1 MVRTKVSNLAYRTR
15 SKLMIFKDSTMHEVS
30 KSTRRI
36 ACICNQTLS
45 YHTNE
50 LSLLKERRSKPIF
63 DNGNITRSTRRW
75 FSSKNDSRDN
85 DALEA
90 QLKESLDDKTADLS
104 TLSAED
110 MELAR
115 EAANEVES
123 QGRQEE
129 GGGLNIDSIPG
140 TSKGSSRKLA
150 IIYTCNV
157 CNTRSAKKFT
167 ERAYHHGVVLV
178 RCPNCE
184 SLHLISDQLGYF
196 SDKED
201 GKGWD
206 IETFMKEIGK
216 EDNIKVATE
225 GTEVLEVTMSDILGD
240 KMKAITEEVE
250 SSSHKNEEK

>member
-1 MVRTKVSNLAYRTR
+1 MTMVRTKVATLAYRTR
-15 SKLMIFKDSTMHEVS
+15 SMLMVCKDSTMQEFS
-30 KSTRRI
+30 MSTRRM
-36 ACICNQTLS
+36 ACMCSQTLP

-50 LSLLKERRSKPIF
+50 LSSKERRSRLIF
-63 DNGNITRSTRRW
+63 DKGNIMSGPRRW
-75 FSSKNDSRDN
+75 FSSSNDSKDN
-85 DALEA
+85 AREA
-90 QLKESLDDKTADLS
+90 QLEQSLGDKTSDLS

-110 MELAR
+110 MELAT
-115 EAANEVES
+115 EAANEVER
-123 QGRQEE
+123 QGQE

-150 IIYTCNV
+150 IIYTCTV

-196 SDKED
+196 SDNED

-225 GTEVLEVTMSDILGD
+225 GKEVLEVTMSDILGD
-240 KMKAITEEVE
+240 KMDAITEEDD
-250 SSSHKNEEK
+250 SSSHKNEKK